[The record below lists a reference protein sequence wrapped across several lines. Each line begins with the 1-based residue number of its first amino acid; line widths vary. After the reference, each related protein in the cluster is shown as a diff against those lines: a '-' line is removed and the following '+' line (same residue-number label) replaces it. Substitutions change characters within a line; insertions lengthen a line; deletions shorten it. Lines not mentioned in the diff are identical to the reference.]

1 MSKKM
6 KKSKLLPVLAGI
18 LLMIG
23 LIFIAAIAL
32 YAPKAPPMMESIA
45 APFRTVNFATLPPVS
60 HYLARD
66 GVKLSYRSYL
76 CAAAKQKVVLIHGS
90 SGSSRGMHALAEH
103 LQRNDMDVYALDVRG
118 HGESGRK
125 GDIDYVGQLEDDLED
140 FVKQLFKGQT
150 NIALVGFSSGGGF
163 VLRFAA
169 SERQKLFNRY
179 IALAPFIRYDAPTT
193 RPNNGE
199 WAQAGIPR
207 IIAITLLGSAG
218 EKWLGH
224 LPVVA
229 FGINPKTARYQTAT
243 YSYRLLNSFGLHYN
257 YNADLKAIKQPL
269 TVMVGEN
276 DELFYPQKY
285 LSLFAEAQ
293 PHAEI
298 RIVPAVGHVTLTTEP
313 LGLAMIAEAVLH

>member
-1 MSKKM
+1 MSKET
-6 KKSKLLPVLAGI
+6 KKSKRILVSAGI
-18 LLMIG
+18 ILMIG
-23 LIFIAAIAL
+23 IIFMAAVAL
-32 YAPKAPPMMESIA
+32 SAPEAPPMMESIA

-66 GVKLSYRSYL
+66 GAKLSYRSYL
-76 CAAAKQKVVLIHGS
+76 SANAKQKVVLIHGS
-90 SGSSRGMHALAEH
+90 SGSSMGMHALAEY

-140 FVKQLFKGQT
+140 FVNQLFKGQT
-150 NIALVGFSSGGGF
+150 NIALVGFSSGGGL

-199 WAQAGIPR
+199 WAQASIPR
-207 IIAITLLGSAG
+207 IVAITLLGPAG
-218 EKWLGH
+218 ERWLGH
-224 LPVVA
+224 LPVIA

-243 YSYRLLNSFGLHYN
+243 YSYRLLNNFGLHYN

-298 RIVPAVGHVTLTTEP
+298 SVVPAVGHITMVSEP
-313 LGLAMIAEAVLH
+313 IGLMAIAEALLH